1 MTCRKIVAI
10 WGGENGRLKQDGIR
24 KPYETGPI
32 DQEIIRLTGKEHP
45 NFLFLWHAQPIEN
58 QDGYFIAMRDIYGW
72 RYGCECKD
80 LKTNKLMD
88 TDYVNNLINW
98 ADIIYEWWWDTSSM
112 IMLWKETWFDSIL
125 RTAWENGKVV
135 CGLSAW
141 WNCWFNKCSSDA
153 LSKYGDNL
161 PLIKVNCL
169 WFVNWLFVPHADE
182 PGRQESVKELLEK
195 EQTEIWFLLS
205 NCAALE
211 IVDDEYRVIT
221 SPDATNHWLE
231 KAFWKK
237 TYWKNG
243 EYVEKDLD
251 NFPEFKNLSEL
262 YSKL

>member
-141 WNCWFNKCSSDA
+141 WNCW
-153 LSKYGDNL
+153 
-161 PLIKVNCL
+161 
-169 WFVNWLFVPHADE
+169 
-182 PGRQESVKELLEK
+182 Q
-195 EQTEIWFLLS
+195 
-205 NCAALE
+205 
-211 IVDDEYRVIT
+211 
-221 SPDATNHWLE
+221 
-231 KAFWKK
+231 
-237 TYWKNG
+237 
-243 EYVEKDLD
+243 
-251 NFPEFKNLSEL
+251 
-262 YSKL
+262 

>member
-169 WFVNWLFVPHADE
+169 WFVNWLFLLFFCLFSFVYDCLWLDYRIIYVFSPLISIGSSIACDLQKLS
-182 PGRQESVKELLEK
+182 PALFIGTQANFLKFSV
-195 EQTEIWFLLS
+195 
-205 NCAALE
+205 
-211 IVDDEYRVIT
+211 VT
-221 SPDATNHWLE
+221 SL
-231 KAFWKK
+231 
-237 TYWKNG
+237 
-243 EYVEKDLD
+243 
-251 NFPEFKNLSEL
+251 
-262 YSKL
+262 